1 MCQKIKIISRVK
13 HGELTLCEGCKNYN
27 LTFNNL
33 FFQFTKNQLLQFRE
47 YVSKIDVD
55 YWLEYS
61 FYTTQRKKIPVQ
73 TFHENLILVFDLFEI
88 NELKK
93 LLGIHK
99 ENKNDLLAPE
109 DIDYAVVL
117 Y

>member
-1 MCQKIKIISRVK
+1 MCHKTKIISRVK

-33 FFQFTKNQLLQFRE
+33 FFQFEKNQLLQFRE

-61 FYTTQRKKIPVQ
+61 FHTTQRKKIPVQ

-93 LLGIHK
+93 LLGIYK
-99 ENKNDLLAPE
+99 GDENALLATE
-109 DIDYAVVL
+109 EIDYTVVL
-117 Y
+117 N